1 MGSGNWWESLPQ
13 ANGQAVPANPLK
25 VREMQGQIGATGA
38 NTTRTVVQT
47 QGDLIDNRTK
57 AATQA
62 ALIAKA
68 RAEALNAQN
77 TANGMTP
84 ENIYQNQQRTKN
96 MSALNDI
103 IGSLT
108 NQYEQNFRGNG
119 GSSGRGVMAELV
131 PGSIFGVPVNSTN
144 QLFDS
149 TAMRA
154 GPFIKSLLFP
164 GSKDTDAAAE
174 YQQKIMPF
182 IPQSRDS
189 DEVITDK
196 IKQLRNLY
204 NKQMNVKMSQ
214 GGAAVPQQRGQSGGA
229 WGKVT
234 VVGQ

>member
-13 ANGQAVPANPLK
+13 ANGQAVPANLLML
-25 VREMQGQIGATGA
+25 REMQGQIGATGA

-68 RAEALNAQN
+68 KAEALQAQN
-77 TANGMTP
+77 SAAGMTP
-84 ENIYQNQQRTKN
+84 ENIYENQQRTKN
-96 MSALNDI
+96 MAALNDI

-108 NQYEQNFRGNG
+108 NQYEHNFKGSGGASNRGTL
-119 GSSGRGVMAELV
+119 AELM
-131 PGSIFGVPVNSTN
+131 PGSVFGVPVNSTN

-174 YQQKIMPF
+174 YMQKIMPF
-182 IPQSRDS
+182 IPQSHDS
-189 DEVITDK
+189 DAVIEDK
-196 IKQLRNLY
+196 IKQLRDLY
-204 NKQMNVKMSQ
+204 SKQMGLKVGNKPAPASNVIHYDSNGNRIK
-214 GGAAVPQQRGQSGGA
+214 
-229 WGKVT
+229 
-234 VVGQ
+234 